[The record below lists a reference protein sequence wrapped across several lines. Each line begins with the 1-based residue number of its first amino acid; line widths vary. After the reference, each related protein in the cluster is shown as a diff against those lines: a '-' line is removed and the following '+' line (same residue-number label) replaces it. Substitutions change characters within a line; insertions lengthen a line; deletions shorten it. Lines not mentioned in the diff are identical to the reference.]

1 MTATHADKPGPPAA
15 APRPT
20 NKWVVAAAV
29 MLGTMM
35 EILDITIANVSLPH
49 MRGTF
54 SATTDEIT
62 WVLTSYLVASSVIIP
77 MSGWLSAIFGRK
89 QYFIISILLFTAG
102 SVLCGAAPTLAIMV
116 LARVIQGAGGAA
128 MIPTS
133 QAILMETFPQEQHG
147 LAMAVWGLGVTLA
160 PAVGPTLGGWITD
173 NYSWRW
179 IFYINFPAGLLAA
192 LMVALF
198 VPEPAY
204 VKRRLTG
211 IDYLGLVL
219 LTLAIGCGQ
228 VVLDRGERADWF
240 AARWVVAFTV
250 ASILSVAA
258 LALWELRHKDPVLD
272 LRLLRRPVFAL
283 GSVFMGIFSGV
294 MYGSLILLPI
304 FLQEFLGYT
313 AWLAGLVTVPRALAV
328 MVAMVITGPL
338 LARTDARLSVIA
350 GFVCMAVSMW
360 QIAHYNVGID
370 FGHVVISTL
379 LQGFGMGMAFVAL
392 STWALTGVEKER
404 MGYGSAL
411 FNVIRNTGA
420 SAGIAIVSTL
430 LVRWSQWYQGT
441 LVGHVDRFSMPAR
454 IALERLDSHL
464 RDGGADVT
472 AAAPAVLERLY
483 RLLQQQ
489 AAMLAFDQIHRNLA
503 ALMVLL
509 AIAALGALALGA
521 NHATR
526 RPGSSATSSL
536 AASLH

>member
-1 MTATHADKPGPPAA
+1 MKRKRAEEFGPPG
-15 APRPT
+15 APPRVA
-20 NKWVVAAAV
+20 NKWLVAAAV

-62 WVLTSYLVASSVIIP
+62 WVLTSYLVASSVVIP

-89 QYFIISILLFTAG
+89 RYFIMSILLFTAG

-116 LARVIQGAGGAA
+116 AARVIQGAGGAA

-133 QAILMETFPQEQHG
+133 QAILMETFPKEQHG
-147 LAMAVWGLGVTLA
+147 LAMAMWGLGVTLA

-179 IFYINFPAGLLAA
+179 IFYINFPPGLLAA
-192 LMVALF
+192 LLVALF
-198 VPEPAY
+198 VPEPSY
-204 VKRRLTG
+204 VKRKLAG
-211 IDYLGLVL
+211 VDYLGVVL
-219 LTLAIGCGQ
+219 LTMAIGCGQ

-240 AARWVVAFTV
+240 AARWVVGFSAV
-250 ASILSVAA
+250 SIMSMAA
-258 LALWELRHKDPVLD
+258 LALWELRARDPVLD
-272 LRLLRRPVFAL
+272 LRLLRSPTFAL
-283 GSVFMGIFSGV
+283 GSSFMGIFSGV

-328 MVAMVITGPL
+328 MVAMIITGPL
-338 LARTDARLSVIA
+338 LSRTDPKLSIVA

-360 QIAHYNVGID
+360 QIGHYNVEVD
-370 FGHVVISTL
+370 FWHVVTSTL

-392 STWALTGVEKER
+392 STWALTGVGKER

-430 LVRWSQWYQGT
+430 LVRWAQWYQGT
-441 LVGHVDRFSMPAR
+441 LVTHVNRFSKPAKILLER
-454 IALERLDSHL
+454 LDPSLLEGGADIAQAAPLALERL
-464 RDGGADVT
+464 
-472 AAAPAVLERLY
+472 Y
-483 RLLQQQ
+483 WLLQQQ
-489 AAMLAFDQIHRNLA
+489 AAMLAFNQIHRD
-503 ALMVLL
+503 LMVVMALL
-509 AIAALGALALGA
+509 AVTALGVTTFVLLRRRCQCSLG
-521 NHATR
+521 NR
-526 RPGSSATSSL
+526 
-536 AASLH
+536 